1 MPTAHG
7 KSKAKSTEQSRL
19 AWWQWLLM
27 YPALAVAAIG
37 AIPTVVQGI
46 EALRLDT
53 SYGDVPIARRN
64 VDLFDKNFK
73 CLGKSGTA
81 VKLGDNTQIEAAVC
95 DNGDIWIRATTADN
109 QSKVSW
115 VTPEQVLGKNKSGL
129 LFTPAFGAALQVLAQ
144 TDAKPLCVFRDK
156 SGKIVRRVIVSP
168 GNCRDEQ
175 IDPATGRV
183 TTVPAECN
191 CPPGSTK

>member
-1 MPTAHG
+1 MSIAHG
-7 KSKAKSTEQSRL
+7 KSKTKSIEQSRL

-27 YPALAVAAIG
+27 YPALAVAVIG
-37 AIPTVVQGI
+37 AIPTAVQGI
-46 EALRLDT
+46 QALRLDT

-95 DNGDIWIRATTADN
+95 DSGDIWIRATTADN

-115 VTPEQVLGKNKSGL
+115 VTPEEILRRKHSGL
-129 LFTPAFGAALQVLAQ
+129 LIGPAFGAALQSLAQ
-144 TDAKPLCVFRDK
+144 ADAKPLCVFRDR
-156 SGKIVRRVIVSP
+156 SGKIVKRVIVAP

-183 TTVPAECN
+183 TTVPAQCN

>member
-1 MPTAHG
+1 MQ
-7 KSKAKSTEQSRL
+7 QSRL
-19 AWWQWLLM
+19 TWWQWLLM
-27 YPALAVAAIG
+27 YPALAVAVIG

-64 VDLFDKNFK
+64 VNLFDKNFK

-81 VKLGDNTQIEAAVC
+81 VKLDNNTQIEAAVC
-95 DNGDIWIRATTADN
+95 DSGDIWIRATTAGN

-115 VTPEQVLGKNKSGL
+115 VTAEQVLGKKQGGL
-129 LFTPAFGAALQVLAQ
+129 LITPAFGAALQSLAQ
-144 TDAKPLCVFRDK
+144 ADAKPLCVFRDK
-156 SGKIVRRVIVSP
+156 SGKIVRRVMVAP

-183 TTVPAECN
+183 TTVPAECS
-191 CPPGSTK
+191 CPAGSTI